1 MRIVLFAG
9 ASRLGCSTVQVTFWP
24 EYEEDNK
31 CTELRVETKPP
42 ARSSVSDWELML
54 VSLSPACQ
62 VIVATGETLSTE
74 QSTSTCSA
82 PSFHLALEL
91 MVMFGRAAWEK
102 GGKKPQEVRVFLSSK
117 RLNLQYAHTAKY
129 VGRAD

>member
-42 ARSSVSDWELML
+42 ARSSVSDWDLML

-102 GGKKPQEVRVFLSSK
+102 GGKNHRK
-117 RLNLQYAHTAKY
+117 
-129 VGRAD
+129 